1 MPAKEPGFVKE
12 LALEGW
18 RDMRSRPLMLLIVSA
33 STLPFVFLLNF
44 VISSA
49 SAGLDLALFF
59 SGYAICFALY
69 FLFWG
74 MAVIL
79 YNGQSRQKGATSYRD
94 AFNAMESWAWP
105 CFLTGLV
112 AGLVSV
118 IAFMIAQLAVGLL
131 LSFLV
136 AGQSSPGRLIALSY
150 IHFYLSYLAA
160 DLAIVFIVLVPQ
172 MLQLERGRRVEEVLR
187 ASYQKIKEK
196 YREAF
201 FLFIIP
207 ELVTRTLLIGALFL
221 ISRVPG
227 VVPIFILLLLS
238 MAILEGGKT
247 AFVAAAFNHFYY
259 YLLEEEKQKRKA
271 KPKKQPQKQAKRR

>member
-1 MPAKEPGFVKE
+1 MPAQEPGFVRE

-18 RDMRSRPLMLLIVSA
+18 RDVRSRPLMLLIVSA

-49 SAGLDLALFF
+49 SGGLDLALFF

-74 MAVIL
+74 MAVIF
-79 YNGQSRQKGATSYRD
+79 YDGQLRQKGGASFRD
-94 AFNAMESWAWP
+94 AFKTMESWAWP
-105 CFLTGLV
+105 SFLTGLI

-118 IAFMIAQLAVGLL
+118 IAFMIAQLVVGLL

-160 DLAIVFIVLVPQ
+160 DLAIVFIVLAPQ

-238 MAILEGGKT
+238 MAVLEGFKT

-259 YLLEEEKQKRKA
+259 RLLEEDKQKRKA